1 MPQIIKKHGTKMFA
15 VGFIAGLLVFAV
27 MAFNVEHPRNDAPAR
42 EIVLITKDIAFLL
55 ASEPDQPN
63 PPLHLKKGETVKL
76 TLLNQE
82 PGEVLHCFT
91 LGGLGVKT
99 SRHLA
104 TGEWETLTFTPRE
117 RGVFSYACLMHPMM
131 AGKIVVE

>member
-1 MPQIIKKHGTKMFA
+1 MPHIIKKHGTKMFA
-15 VGFIAGLLVFAV
+15 IGFIAGLLVFAV
-27 MAFNVEHPRNDAPAR
+27 MAFNVEHPRKGAPPR
-42 EIVLITKDIAFLL
+42 EIVLITKDISFRL
-55 ASEPDQPN
+55 ASQPDMPN

-82 PGEVLHCFT
+82 PGKVLHCFM
-91 LGGLGVKT
+91 LGSMNVKT
-99 SRHLA
+99 SRDLA

-131 AGKIVVE
+131 TGKIVVE

>member
-15 VGFIAGLLVFAV
+15 IGLIAGLLVFAV
-27 MAFNVEHPRNDAPAR
+27 MAFNAEHPRDGATAR
-42 EIVLITKDIAFLL
+42 EMVLITKDISFHLP
-55 ASEPDQPN
+55 SQPDNPN
-63 PPLHLKKGETVKL
+63 PSLHLKKGETVKL

-82 PGEVLHCFT
+82 PGKVLHCFT

-104 TGEWETLTFTPRE
+104 TGESETLTFTPRE
-117 RGVFSYACLMHPMM
+117 KGVFSYACLMHPMM

>member
-1 MPQIIKKHGTKMFA
+1 
-15 VGFIAGLLVFAV
+15 
-27 MAFNVEHPRNDAPAR
+27 
-42 EIVLITKDIAFLL
+42 LITKDISFHLP
-55 ASEPDQPN
+55 SQPDNPN
-63 PPLHLKKGETVKL
+63 PSLHLKKGETVKL

-82 PGEVLHCFT
+82 PGKVLHCFT

-104 TGEWETLTFTPRE
+104 TGESETLTFTPRE
-117 RGVFSYACLMHPMM
+117 KGVFSYACLMHPMM

>member
-15 VGFIAGLLVFAV
+15 IGFIAGLLVFAF
-27 MAFNVEHPRNDAPAR
+27 MAFNLEHPRNGAPAR
-42 EIVLITKDIAFLL
+42 EIVLIAKDISFRL
-55 ASEPDQPN
+55 ASQPDMPN
-63 PPLHLKKGETVKL
+63 PSLHLKKGETVKL

-82 PGEVLHCFT
+82 PGKVLHCFT
-91 LGGLGVKT
+91 MGGLGVKT
-99 SRHLA
+99 SRDLA

-131 AGKIVVE
+131 TGKIVVE

>member
-1 MPQIIKKHGTKMFA
+1 MSPIIKKHGTKMFA
-15 VGFIAGLLVFAV
+15 IGLMAGLLVFAV
-27 MAFNVEHPRNDAPAR
+27 MAFNVERPRNGSPAR
-42 EIVLITKDIAFLL
+42 EMVLITKDISFRLP
-55 ASEPDQPN
+55 SRPDVPN

-82 PGEVLHCFT
+82 PGKVLHCFT

-117 RGVFSYACLMHPMM
+117 KGVFSYACLMHPMM